1 MVIKFSLKS
10 VPSLSSM
17 TPGDS
22 VSVVKLNP
30 RQQLSHAW
38 YTADSW
44 SADRQP
50 AQIRQDQRPVATIDQ
65 HLLLHHTMAESG
77 RQAGQVVGGDRAERD
92 GSADRHLLRGA
103 CYARTMHPPQARG
116 GRARN
121 GAGGCP
127 SRRGW

>member
-17 TPGDS
+17 TLGDS

-30 RQQLSHAW
+30 RQQLSHAS

-50 AQIRQDQRPVATIDQ
+50 AQIRQHQRPAAIVDQ
-65 HLLLHHTMAESG
+65 HLLLHHTYVPI
-77 RQAGQVVGGDRAERD
+77 R
-92 GSADRHLLRGA
+92 ADRRD
-103 CYARTMHPPQARG
+103 RG
-116 GRARN
+116 GQT
-121 GAGGCP
+121 GLLEGEVP
-127 SRRGW
+127 RGTL